1 MAAITVDNKPS
12 DIIDELKATIEAA
25 TISAVT
31 VFARCDESNSVERF
45 KEKRLSG
52 LDGKALA
59 CIVAGPIEEFVNV
72 TDDRVGN
79 VLSLTIVTA
88 SQNTPEADN
97 VLDATKLVAAVKN
110 MINGD
115 IPSDATGFY
124 DNAGEDMILRLAW
137 GETEQADPD
146 ESKPWVFNE
155 IPLRIAYI
163 TTTDTGH

>member
-59 CIVAGPIEEFVNV
+59 CVVNDGVEEFII
-72 TDDRVGN
+72 TDNQRGN
-79 VLSLTIVTA
+79 VLSLTLVTF

-97 VLDATKLVAAVKN
+97 VLDATKLVVAIKN
-110 MINGD
+110 IVNTTKPTD
-115 IPSDATGFY
+115 SIAFY
-124 DNAGEDMILRLAW
+124 AEGADEITQRVSW
-137 GETEQADPD
+137 GEPKSDPD
-146 ESKPWVFNE
+146 SQKPGVFNE
-155 IPLRIAYI
+155 IPCFIAY
-163 TTTDTGH
+163 TTTTETSH